1 MRSSSASL
9 TLILVSA
16 LLLFTVLSI
25 SADEKRISVYST
37 IANYSLSTVD
47 RQGRDYVG
55 LLEILE
61 PLGKVNS
68 RSDGNRWKIRFGSV
82 DGEFTTGKTRG
93 KISGRDADLAAP
105 FLLENGRGMIPLA
118 SLGAILPR
126 FLGGPVNFH
135 ENTRRL
141 FVGNFTTPFT
151 VDFVKTTPPRL
162 VFNFGN
168 VVNPTISTEP
178 GHLRMVFIRDP
189 VVATTAQDWK
199 FEDHMITSV
208 AYSENNGAAEI
219 TVNSTVSLMASFS
232 AGGRTITVMVP
243 SGACW

>member
-1 MRSSSASL
+1 M
-9 TLILVSA
+9 
-16 LLLFTVLSI
+16 
-25 SADEKRISVYST
+25 
-37 IANYSLSTVD
+37 
-47 RQGRDYVG
+47 G

-68 RSDGNRWKIRFGSV
+68 RSDGNRWKIRFGNV

-105 FLLENGRGMIPLA
+105 FLLENGRGMIPVV

-135 ENTRRL
+135 ENARRL
-141 FVGNFTTPFT
+141 FIGNFTTPFT

-178 GHLRMVFIRDP
+178 GHLRDVFQPRPCGGNDDP
-189 VVATTAQDWK
+189 RLEV
-199 FEDHMITSV
+199 
-208 AYSENNGAAEI
+208 
-219 TVNSTVSLMASFS
+219 
-232 AGGRTITVMVP
+232 
-243 SGACW
+243 